1 MLKAKGPSKVFEEI
15 GRGGHGQPG
24 SPMRNMVEDWL
35 RSEQSVTDS
44 EASDKRDAR
53 EEKILAIAKE
63 ANRFASEAN
72 AIARLEAATAA
83 RSSRYAMYAAIIA
96 ATIMLVDNKDQ
107 ILALI
112 FIHP

>member
-1 MLKAKGPSKVFEEI
+1 MLEAKGPSKVLEEI

-53 EEKILAIAKE
+53 EEEILAIAKE